1 MRSPRRS
8 CSDASGVA
16 EPVSRRSSRRG
27 RPYQPLPE
35 RRVNWGARL
44 VVIFVA
50 FFLIAGI
57 AILSF
62 TR

>member
-1 MRSPRRS
+1 M
-8 CSDASGVA
+8 
-16 EPVSRRSSRRG
+16 SRRSSRRG

-44 VVIFVA
+44 VIIFVA
-50 FFLIAGI
+50 FDLVAGF

-62 TR
+62 SR

>member
-1 MRSPRRS
+1 M
-8 CSDASGVA
+8 
-16 EPVSRRSSRRG
+16 SRRSSHRG

-44 VVIFVA
+44 VIVFVA
-50 FFLIAGI
+50 FVLVAGF
-57 AILSF
+57 AILTF